1 MKTAFAHWDDRIAP
15 VFDTAQQIHLVE
27 AEAGPGGIIAESEEI
42 LTEDLP
48 VQKALRLV
56 ELGVGT
62 LVCGAISNSMHVL
75 ISAYGI
81 HVIPFVSGGLREV
94 IQAWLQGELDSNVF
108 IMPGC
113 CGRRRRRNRRS
124 PREEENLMRDG
135 QAGGTGQGRGG
146 QGQGGG
152 RGQGGGKSKGQGRR
166 QGQGRGRMGG
176 AQAGSVAGYCLC
188 PECGHREPHKR
199 GEPCVERKCPQC
211 GAAMTRE

>member
-27 AEAGPGGIIAESEEI
+27 AETEPGRIIAESEEL

-48 VQKALRLV
+48 VQKAMRLV
-56 ELGVGT
+56 EWGVST
-62 LVCGAISNSMHVL
+62 LVCGAISNPMHGV

-81 HVIPFVSGGLREV
+81 QVVPFVAGDLREV
-94 IQAWLQGELDSNVF
+94 IQAWLLGKLDNNAFV
-108 IMPGC
+108 MPGC
-113 CGRRRRRNRRS
+113 CGRRRCRGMRG
-124 PREEENLMRDG
+124 PHEEELLMRDN
-135 QAGGTGQGRGG
+135 QPGGPGQGRGG

-152 RGQGGGKSKGQGRR
+152 RGQGRGQGRGKGR
-166 QGQGRGRMGG
+166 GQGQGRMGG
-176 AQAGSVAGYCLC
+176 ARAGSMAGYCLC
-188 PECGHREPHKR
+188 PDCGHREPHKR